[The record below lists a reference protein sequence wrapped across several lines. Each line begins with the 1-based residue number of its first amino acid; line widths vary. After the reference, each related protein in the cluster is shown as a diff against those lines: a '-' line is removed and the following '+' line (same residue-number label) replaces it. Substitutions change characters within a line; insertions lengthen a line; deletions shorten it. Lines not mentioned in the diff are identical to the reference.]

1 MSTDQTPNHGG
12 FRIDPVT
19 QRRIEDHARAAHIT
33 PAELV
38 RKAFE
43 QYEATHN
50 RTRSEGE
57 MTAFD
62 VLSRTGLIGCLRSA
76 PDSPTDLATNPNHMH
91 GFGCE

>member
-1 MSTDQTPNHGG
+1 MSIDHTPNHSA
-12 FRIDPVT
+12 FRIDPDT
-19 QRRIEDHARAAHIT
+19 QRRIEAYARAARIT
-33 PAELV
+33 PGELV

-57 MTAFD
+57 VTVFD

-76 PDSPTDLATNPNHMH
+76 PDTPTDHATNPDHMH